1 MSTVP
6 RVSSPPFGAHLRDR
20 WLLDPAVTY
29 LNHGTVGVTP
39 RRVLEHQRALVDEIE
54 RNPARFMIRELA
66 DVEADGSRSR
76 MREAI
81 AGIAPF
87 VGAAP
92 ERLVFVDNITEGANA
107 VLRSFPFVA
116 GDEIAVTSLGYGG
129 VTRVAGYVA
138 RSTGATLRTIEMPRP
153 GAAPHEFVEA
163 IGHGLSPATRVLVV
177 DHIAA
182 DTALV
187 LPIAEIAA
195 AAHAN
200 GTLVLADGAHVPG
213 NVPLDIE
220 TLGVDWYA
228 ANLHK
233 WAWAPR
239 SCGILWTAAAQQ
251 EHLTPTVVS
260 WGLDHGMA
268 AEFDLP
274 GTRDPSPW
282 LTAPFAVEH
291 MRSYGLDDV
300 YAHNHELARW
310 AGRHVSDAWGTR
322 FDTPDSMLG
331 AMVSVVLPAR
341 LENTPAAAK
350 RYQAELAAAGIE
362 IPLHSSPEGVRARI
376 SCQIYVDPDDITR
389 LVDAVHGWHRLG
401 A

>member
-1 MSTVP
+1 VTSE
-6 RVSSPPFGAHLRDR
+6 RFGAHLRDR

-29 LNHGTVGVTP
+29 LNHGTVGATP

-81 AGIAPF
+81 AQVAPF

-92 ERLVFVDNITEGANA
+92 EHLVFVDNISEGANA
-107 VLRSFPFVA
+107 VLRSFPFRA

-129 VTRVAGYVA
+129 VTRAAGFVA
-138 RSTGATLRTIEMPRP
+138 RSSGATLRTIELPRP

-163 IGHGLSPATRVLVV
+163 IERGLTAATRLLVV
-177 DHIAA
+177 DHITA

-187 LPIAEIAA
+187 LPIADIAA
-195 AAHAN
+195 AAHAR
-200 GTLVLADGAHVPG
+200 GVLVLADGAHVPG
-213 NVPLDIE
+213 NVALDIDS
-220 TLGVDWYA
+220 LGVDWYT

-239 SCGILWTAAAQQ
+239 SCGILWTSPAQQ
-251 EHLTPTVVS
+251 EHLKPTVIS

-282 LTAPFAVEH
+282 LTAPFAIELL
-291 MRSYGLDDV
+291 REFGLDAV
-300 YAHNHELARW
+300 FAHNHDLACS
-310 AGRHVSDAWGTR
+310 AGQQVSDAWGTP
-322 FDTPDSMLG
+322 FTTPPEMLG

-350 RYQAELAAAGIE
+350 RYQATLAEAGIE

-376 SCQIYVDPDDITR
+376 SCQIYVGPDDITR
-389 LVDAVHGWHRLG
+389 LAAAVNALS
-401 A
+401 

>member
-1 MSTVP
+1 MS
-6 RVSSPPFGAHLRDR
+6 REPFGSHLRDR
-20 WLLDPAVTY
+20 WLLDPTVAY
-29 LNHGTVGVTP
+29 LNHGTVGATP

-81 AGIAPF
+81 AQVAPF

-92 ERLVFVDNITEGANA
+92 EQLVFVDNTTEGANA
-107 VLRSFPFVA
+107 VLRSFPFRA

-129 VTRVAGYVA
+129 VNRAAIYVA
-138 RSTGATLRTIEMPRP
+138 RSIGATLRTIEMPRP

-163 IGHGLSPATRVLVV
+163 IERGLTAATRMLVV
-177 DHIAA
+177 DHITA

-187 LPIAEIAA
+187 LPIADIAA
-195 AAHAN
+195 AAHAR
-200 GTLVLADGAHVPG
+200 GVLVLADGAHVPG
-213 NVPLDIE
+213 NVALDIDS
-220 TLGVDWYA
+220 LGVDWYT

-239 SCGILWTAAAQQ
+239 SCGVLWTSPAQQ
-251 EHLTPTVVS
+251 EHLKPTVIS
-260 WGLDHGMA
+260 WGLDNGMA

-282 LTAPFAVEH
+282 LTAPFAIELL
-291 MRSYGLDDV
+291 REFGLDAV
-300 YAHNHELARW
+300 FAHNHDLAAS
-310 AGRHVSDAWGTR
+310 AGQQVSDAWGTP
-322 FDTPDSMLG
+322 FTTPTEMLG

-350 RYQAELAAAGIE
+350 RHQATLAEAGIE

-376 SCQIYVDPDDITR
+376 SCQVYVGPDDITR
-389 LVDAVHGWHRLG
+389 LAEAVNALPD
-401 A
+401 